1 MFGLPADCFAQEKL
15 DTCFLKTLHF
25 LCNQFL
31 SFCFVINIVIEG
43 FKNFLMLF
51 PSTNDKN
58 DSLTNGMQ
66 TFFCFTIK
74 QLQN

>member
-1 MFGLPADCFAQEKL
+1 MFGLPADCFVEGKL

-31 SFCFVINIVIEG
+31 SFCFVINIVIER
-43 FKNFLMLF
+43 FLL

-58 DSLTNGMQ
+58 ESLTNGMQ
-66 TFFCFTIK
+66 TFFFCFTIK